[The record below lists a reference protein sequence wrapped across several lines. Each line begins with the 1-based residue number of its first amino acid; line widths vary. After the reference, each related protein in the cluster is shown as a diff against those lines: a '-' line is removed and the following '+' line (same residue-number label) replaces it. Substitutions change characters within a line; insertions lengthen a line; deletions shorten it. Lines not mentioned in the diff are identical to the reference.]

1 MIIIDDSVQLT
12 VSSEGIVI
20 DSSKMSRRTFDSE
33 NFNKKDENVNT
44 KTPILKPVSIN
55 EPKREPWHASVDSPV
70 QPIGQKSLMQ
80 AELR

>member
-20 DSSKMSRRTFDSE
+20 DSSKMSRRTFESE

-44 KTPILKPVSIN
+44 RTPVLKPVSIN
-55 EPKREPWHASVDSPV
+55 ELEREP
-70 QPIGQKSLMQ
+70 
-80 AELR
+80 